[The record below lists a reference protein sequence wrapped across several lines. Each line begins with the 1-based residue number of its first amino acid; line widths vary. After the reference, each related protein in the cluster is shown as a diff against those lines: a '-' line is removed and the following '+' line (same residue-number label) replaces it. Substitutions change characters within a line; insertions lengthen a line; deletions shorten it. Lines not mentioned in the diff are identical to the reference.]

1 MVTERERL
9 CVCERDSERK
19 IEWEKKESVG
29 EREKVY
35 REVEI
40 ARRIDTIYT
49 TNVLIQITIYLFN

>member
-1 MVTERERL
+1 M